1 MSFALIGAAALG
13 GFSKGFGGQVLREKQ
28 RKKEE
33 EKEYLDRY
41 SKAAQYA
48 LTEATNDRNKRTT
61 KVDNHKSNLSLL
73 TETIRTSYG
82 VSPSEA
88 RQVAAQI
95 YKQSPT
101 EEAVKIS
108 AAKITQSL
116 NSIGSDS
123 ANRRAAF
130 DKLGAA
136 ITEGDYSSLDMLAQ
150 SFAGPRPIYKDYMPA
165 MGTFDSRTFIEKFFD
180 GDNEPR
186 ESSTVTQTKEM
197 FANMGGKQPSDTSIS
212 IPDTDITLPQTIEID
227 TAEKKADMHYA
238 RYRKALD
245 EKDFELAN
253 KEMANYIL
261 ERKRAVA
268 EAAELSK
275 SDGFGGYFKLREMFA
290 KDFDRAGKANSNRFS
305 GDHRL
310 SEITIGSDSE
320 RMEIG
325 MKTALYTNYLEYIQ
339 LDEQYKKQYF
349 KALNAAANTVSVGK
363 FQPSELKD
371 QLEFAH
377 KVRQNITTLTG
388 YIEKLM
394 ATDISEG
401 AEDTTFKKYAQAMRN
416 TGTDDKS
423 KKVRAKFAKNIANA
437 FFLPNKPHYIKEI
450 IRYFQ

>member
-13 GFSKGFGGQVLREKQ
+13 GFSKGFGEEVLREKQ

-48 LTEATNDRNKRTT
+48 LTQATNDRNKRTT
-61 KVDNHKSNLSLL
+61 KVDNHKSNLSML
-73 TETIRTSYG
+73 TETIKTSFG
-82 VSPSEA
+82 VSSSEA
-88 RQVAAQI
+88 RQVAAQM

-101 EEAVKIS
+101 SE
-108 AAKITQSL
+108 AAKIGAAQIKQSL

-130 DKLGAA
+130 DKLGAVVN
-136 ITEGDYSSLDMLAQ
+136 EGEFSSLDMLAQ

-180 GDNEPR
+180 GDDGPR

-212 IPDTDITLPQTIEID
+212 IPDSDITLPQTIEID
-227 TAEKKADMHYA
+227 TAEKKADRHYA
-238 RYRKALD
+238 RYRDALD
-245 EKDFELAN
+245 KKDFELAD
-253 KEMANYIL
+253 KEMANYIV

-275 SDGFGGYFKLREMFA
+275 SDGFGGHYKLREMFA
-290 KDFDRAGKANSNRFS
+290 KDFERAGKANSLRFS
-305 GDHRL
+305 GDHL
-310 SEITIGSDSE
+310 LNEIAVGSGSE

-339 LDEQYKKQYF
+339 LDEQYKEQYF

-363 FQPSELKD
+363 FEPSELKV
-371 QLEFAH
+371 QLENAH
-377 KVRQNITTLTG
+377 EVRQNITTLTG
-388 YIEKLM
+388 YIKKLKD
-394 ATDISEG
+394 TDISEG
-401 AEDTTFKKYAQAMRN
+401 AEDTTFKKFAEAMRN
-416 TGTDDKS
+416 TGTDDVS
-423 KKVRAKFAKNIANA
+423 KQLRADFAKDIANA
-437 FFLPNKPHYIKEI
+437 FFLPNEPFYTDKI
-450 IRYFQ
+450 IGYFQ